1 MKAFYSLL
9 LATALASCS
18 TAAEQSPDRA
28 AVADYLKQHL
38 GDPKSYEPVSW
49 QAEPFRQQHADAEQA
64 VAAMRAYEADRVYQ
78 VSSMEKYKTALQQG
92 FAPKDVAHFK
102 LYYEQCTRRSD
113 SLRTIAI
120 KLRDSSDST
129 RLGTL
134 LHHVYRA
141 KNKTGGLELDTAAF
155 FVSQAGAVKP
165 YSL

>member
-1 MKAFYSLL
+1 MKALFPLV
-9 LATALASCS
+9 LAAALASCS

-28 AVADYLKQHL
+28 AAADYLKQHL

-49 QAEPFRQQHADAEQA
+49 QAEPFRQRHADAEQA
-64 VAAMRAYEADRVYQ
+64 VAALRAYESDRKFQ
-78 VSSMEKYKTALQQG
+78 VSAYEKYKTALEQN
-92 FAPKDVAHFK
+92 FAPADVAHFK
-102 LYYEQCTRRSD
+102 KYYQDCTRRSD
-113 SLRTIAI
+113 SLRTIAT
-120 KLRDSSDST
+120 KLRDSTDST